1 MNQKR
6 TILIWLVVII
16 VGCWAFGGR
25 PVCAQNGPVKLV
37 VVDAAHGGS
46 DLGVKIADK
55 VHEKDL
61 TLKLALLVQ
70 KELDKGGQLQVILTR
85 DKDVAIS
92 TEDRAK
98 KIMQT
103 KPRLMVSIHINSGM
117 YKAAKGFEIYFPGFK
132 SVKVSKD
139 ESTAIIND
147 MAKNKSLNE
156 SVRLAQN
163 IQKQLELVFPKESR
177 GLREAP
183 LALLDGLSIPAVVV
197 EIGFASNVE
206 DRKKI
211 TEERYQQ
218 DIAKALSKGIRESL

>member
-1 MNQKR
+1 M
-6 TILIWLVVII
+6 II
-16 VGCWAFGGR
+16 MGCWAFGGS
-25 PVCAQNGPVKLV
+25 VCAQSGPVKVV

-55 VHEKDL
+55 VYEKEL

-70 KELDKGGQLQVILTR
+70 KEFDKSSQLQVVLTR
-85 DKDVAIS
+85 DKDVALS
-92 TEDRAK
+92 TEDRVK
-98 KIMQT
+98 KIMQI

-117 YKAAKGFEIYFPGFK
+117 YKSAKGFEIYFPGFK
-132 SVKVSKD
+132 SVKTSKD

-147 MAKNKSLNE
+147 MTKNKSLNE

-177 GLREAP
+177 DLREAP

-206 DRKKI
+206 NRKKI
-211 TEERYQQ
+211 TEEKYQQ
-218 DIAKALSKGIRESL
+218 DIARALGKGIRESL